1 MRRRPKTSSSPSA
14 LTTSEGIVTGLIAG
28 PLSRS
33 RLMLFPDDL
42 AGSITTLVTNPI
54 WTVQTAQSTRAVT
67 VYEDGSGDLK
77 KVKPSAIEAASE
89 IIKKDGVKG
98 LWRGIGPALIL
109 VINPIIQAS
118 LPQRIQPD
126 GAE

>member
-1 MRRRPKTSSSPSA
+1 
-14 LTTSEGIVTGLIAG
+14 
-28 PLSRS
+28 
-33 RLMLFPDDL
+33 MLFPDDL